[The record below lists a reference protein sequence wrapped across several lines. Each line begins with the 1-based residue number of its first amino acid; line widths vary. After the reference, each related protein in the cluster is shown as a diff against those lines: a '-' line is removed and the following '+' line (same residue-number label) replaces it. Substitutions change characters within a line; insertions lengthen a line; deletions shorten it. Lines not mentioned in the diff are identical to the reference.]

1 MTMMAHVDNDSVM
14 PLDNLVVGLG
24 ETGLS
29 VARHLS
35 EKGEGFAVVDSR
47 DDPPGLARLE
57 RECTPMEIHLG
68 AFDRLLFHRA
78 RRLIVSP
85 GVTVTSPAILE
96 ARASGT
102 EVIGDIEL
110 FARSA
115 RAPVIAITGSNGKST
130 VTTLVGEMARS
141 AGWKVAVGGNLG
153 TPALDLLKGPDP
165 DCYVLELSSFQL
177 ETTSS
182 LSPRVA
188 VVLNI
193 SPDHLDRYDSLETYA
208 QAKARIYKSAE
219 RRVVNYDDPMA
230 TSLAGDHPDIGFSL
244 RTPRTPWDYGLHSID
259 GVQWL
264 MRGEHPLLPV
274 HALHMAGRHNLANAL
289 AALAL
294 GQEAGFPLSAM
305 LDALRAFP
313 GLPHR
318 CQWIGSYREVNW
330 YNDSKGTNVGAT
342 LAAIEGLDGTVVL
355 IAGGQSKGQDF
366 LPMRRVL
373 EGRTRG
379 VVLIG
384 VDAPQLNEA
393 LSGIAPIVHAPDMHA
408 AVLAAAELAQSGDR
422 VLLSPACSSLDMYP
436 NYVSR
441 GEDFMNAFM
450 ELTHGQ

>member
-1 MTMMAHVDNDSVM
+1 MTIMAQRDNESVM

-35 EKGEGFAVVDSR
+35 EKGEAFAVVDSR
-47 DDPPGLARLE
+47 TDPPGLARLE
-57 RECTPMEIHLG
+57 QECTPLEIHLG
-68 AFDRLLFHRA
+68 AFDRGLFHRA

-102 EVIGDIEL
+102 EVIGDVEL

-130 VTTLVGEMARS
+130 VTTLVGEMARH
-141 AGWKVAVGGNLG
+141 AGQKVVVGGNLG
-153 TPALDLLKGPDP
+153 TPALDLLREPDT

-193 SPDHLDRYDSLETYA
+193 SPDHLDRYESLESYA
-208 QAKARIYKSAE
+208 QAKARVYQLAE

-230 TSLAGDHPDIGFSL
+230 TSLAGGHPDAGFSL
-244 RTPRTPWDYGLHSID
+244 QAPRAPWDYGLQSMEGI
-259 GVQWL
+259 QWL
-264 MRGEHPLLPV
+264 MQGEHPLLPV
-274 HALHMAGRHNLANAL
+274 HALRMAGRHNLANAL

-294 GQEAGFPLSAM
+294 GQVAGFPLSSM
-305 LDALRAFP
+305 LDTLRAFP

-318 CQWIGSYREVNW
+318 CQWIGSYQNVDW

-342 LAAIEGLDGTVVL
+342 LAAIEGLDGSVVL

-366 LPMRRVL
+366 APMRRAL
-373 EGRTRG
+373 KGRVQG

-384 VDAPQLNEA
+384 IDAPQLSEA
-393 LSGIAPIVHAPDMHA
+393 LSGVAPIAHASDMHA
-408 AVLAAAELAQSGDR
+408 AVHAAARFAKPGDR

-436 NYVSR
+436 NYASR
-441 GEDFMNAFM
+441 GDDFMRAFM
-450 ELTHGQ
+450 ELTHGE